1 MKWILLLVS
10 LLLSLINI
18 SIEDNKECNYKK
30 VSSEKDSLICNEI
43 DADADF
49 RCCYVSFKDD
59 EDNEV
64 IKCHPI
70 YWNGGEGYDKFFE
83 AVKDYSVV
91 VIQCNS
97 SMLYIIYAVYI
108 YLLLI

>member
-10 LLLSLINI
+10 ILLSLINI

-30 VSSEKDSLICNEI
+30 VSSEKDISICNEI
-43 DADADF
+43 AADADF
-49 RCCYVSFKDD
+49 RCCYVSFHDD
-59 EDNEV
+59 ENNEV
-64 IKCHPI
+64 IICHSI
-70 YWNGGEGYDKFFE
+70 YWDGVGYDKFYE
-83 AVKDYSVV
+83 AVKDYSAV
-91 VIQCNS
+91 VIQCDS